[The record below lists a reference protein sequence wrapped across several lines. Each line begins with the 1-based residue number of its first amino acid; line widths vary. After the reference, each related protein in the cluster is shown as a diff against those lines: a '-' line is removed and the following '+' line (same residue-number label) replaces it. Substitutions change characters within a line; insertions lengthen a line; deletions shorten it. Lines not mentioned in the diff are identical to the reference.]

1 MNRRNCVIPIAL
13 LLIMTIPFAMADTV
27 TINVT
32 TDGATDVNVQSNNG
46 TFSVVYN
53 GRDILGELEAARK
66 SVNDIEKTLIYW
78 GTLTQVNEVEQHVLV
93 VEEQLNNL
101 TRDLNS
107 VLNELYG
114 NLGFTM
120 RVVGINPGNSTVAMQ
135 LIASNMTVADYL
147 DDILTDVDVILV
159 DLNATEQEL
168 ASIQL
173 QLQNIYAGMMMHDE
187 LIMNGRSSVRKLNIT
202 FNAEVR
208 NLTERF
214 DEALE
219 GVWDADMEL
228 DNRIDV
234 LRTDTEELRDEF
246 RDELAREL
254 KKTRDSMNVISTMF
268 VVFSIIAIG
277 IVAKTRRP

>member
-27 TINVT
+27 TINVST
-32 TDGATDVNVQSNNG
+32 SGDAEVNVQSNNG

-53 GRDILGELEAARK
+53 GRNILGELEAARK

-78 GTLTQVNEVEQHVLV
+78 GTLTQVNEVERHVLV

-107 VLNELYG
+107 ILNELYG

-120 RVVGINPGNSTVAMQ
+120 QVVGINPGNTTVAMQ
-135 LIASNMTVADYL
+135 LITGNMTVADYL

-159 DLNATEQEL
+159 DLNATEQDL

-173 QLQNIYAGMMMHDE
+173 QLQNIYTGMMMHDE
-187 LIMNGRSSVRKLNIT
+187 LIMNGRSSVRVLNTT
-202 FNAEVR
+202 FSAEVR
-208 NLTERF
+208 VLTEHF
-214 DEALE
+214 DEALVD
-219 GVWDADMEL
+219 VWDADMEL

-234 LRTDTEELRDEF
+234 LRADTEELRDEF